1 MYTVYILRTNKDTL
15 YIGQTND
22 LEKRLSTHTQKK
34 GAKYLRSFE
43 SFTLVYQ
50 ETYKTRSEALKRE
63 YALKQLSKAQKER
76 LLIESR

>member
-22 LEKRLSTHTQKK
+22 LEKRLKTHEQKK
-34 GAKYLRSFE
+34 GAKYLRSFD

-50 ETYKTRSEALKRE
+50 ENYKTRSEALKRE
-63 YALKQLSKAQKER
+63 YNLKQLTKAQKER
-76 LLIESR
+76 LLLKSR

>member
-1 MYTVYILRTNKDTL
+1 MFTVYILRTNRDTL

-22 LEKRLSTHTQKK
+22 LEKRLKTHEQKK
-34 GAKYLRSFE
+34 GAKYLRGFK

-63 YALKQLSKAQKER
+63 YELKQLTKAQKER
-76 LLIESR
+76 LLGKSR